1 MLAYIFYKLMKEA
14 TWLRMLANL
23 KILLASFRIMGGFV
37 SSLRSLAMGI
47 MRLVIFVSLGI
58 TASIIWHI
66 GEVIPSLQHLE
77 WEPLVY

>member
-1 MLAYIFYKLMKEA
+1 MLVYIFYKLMKEA

-47 MRLVIFVSLGI
+47 MR
-58 TASIIWHI
+58 
-66 GEVIPSLQHLE
+66 
-77 WEPLVY
+77 